1 MLCTHH
7 AHKTTT
13 LSLSTDKDPGRD
25 SMRDDSLVHMNIWT
39 RPGGRR
45 KSTGIQTD
53 AASSSE
59 VSQDFRPLVQGAGT
73 AQLVG
78 GFVHAVT
85 ALPGVT
91 DNPELERVCSRLA
104 ISAPH
109 REWEVR
115 VRDLG
120 LDWYYRV
127 FQEPRMTFHG
137 LAFQAGKG
145 TMPRSFRLLDDVRTG
160 ESPCCQGG
168 GVSCWASLR
177 SGSCSMSV
185 YCRSG
190 MQDSE

>member
-1 MLCTHH
+1 
-7 AHKTTT
+7 
-13 LSLSTDKDPGRD
+13 
-25 SMRDDSLVHMNIWT
+25 MRLL
-39 RPGGRR
+39 RPKYHRIFGPWCRERG
-45 KSTGIQTD
+45 
-53 AASSSE
+53 
-59 VSQDFRPLVQGAGT
+59 P
-73 AQLVG
+73 QLVG

-109 REWEVR
+109 REWKVQ

-120 LDWYYRV
+120 LDWCYRV

-137 LAFQAGKG
+137 IAFQAGKG
-145 TMPRSFRLLDDVRTG
+145 TMPRSFRSLDDVRTG

-185 YCRSG
+185 RLEVWNARLGVESRTI
-190 MQDSE
+190 ET